1 MGGKG
6 LGYSD
11 GFDAYLNPIN
21 YAGAYGQVN
30 LDLGGGTNVG
40 YSYGGNWRAGK
51 SNMLQKC
58 QVQIQ

>member
-40 YSYGGNWRAGK
+40 YSLWW
-51 SNMLQKC
+51 
-58 QVQIQ
+58 